1 MKENPTPRD
10 PEWYLR
16 MSEQPDAA
24 RRYMA
29 EILARIETR
38 IHERELRRQRS
49 LLRRLF
55 AR

>member
-1 MKENPTPRD
+1 MKEDPTPRD

-29 EILARIETR
+29 EILARVETR
-38 IHERELRRQRS
+38 MQERQERNERS
-49 LLRRLF
+49 FFRRLL